1 MNRLESMIA
10 EHQEVDVLYPH
21 GMPDKLSGFIIDNC
35 IYLNDRHTWIE
46 QHETLA
52 EEIGHYATS
61 SGNIVDYSATESR
74 KQERRARDYGYQLTV
89 TLDDL
94 IWCYEHH
101 LDTIDEVAA
110 YLEVTPAYFWQAI
123 DCYRR
128 KLGSI
133 FKYHGYLFD
142 LRHGIDLVRY

>member
-21 GMPDKLSGFIIDNC
+21 GMPDKLPGFIIDNC

-74 KQERRARDYGYQLTV
+74 KQERRARDYG
-89 TLDDL
+89 
-94 IWCYEHH
+94 
-101 LDTIDEVAA
+101 
-110 YLEVTPAYFWQAI
+110 
-123 DCYRR
+123 
-128 KLGSI
+128 
-133 FKYHGYLFD
+133 
-142 LRHGIDLVRY
+142 

>member
-1 MNRLESMIA
+1 MKNE
-10 EHQEVDVLYPH
+10 
-21 GMPDKLSGFIIDNC
+21 
-35 IYLNDRHTWIE
+35 
-46 QHETLA
+46 
-52 EEIGHYATS
+52 
-61 SGNIVDYSATESR
+61 
-74 KQERRARDYGYQLTV
+74 
-89 TLDDL
+89 
-94 IWCYEHH
+94 WCYEHH

-142 LRHGIDLVRY
+142 LRHGIDLVEYSRQKFIASNNEAH